1 MCHRLLIRMHDG
13 IAKQK
18 MSFAFYRLCNRHSKT
33 SGRAYEAAKLAVKKT
48 LSQIHKGKTLT
59 AKHRLAIKNR
69 TSGELNPMYG
79 KKHSDNALQIMRE
92 CKLNNTN
99 ARVGVKALDAEFN
112 VVHEFA
118 SIKELMTHFD
128 INRGQAEHYI
138 YNKKPFNGLLF
149 ERSKIIT
156 RR

>member
-1 MCHRLLIRMHDG
+1 VCHRLLIRMHNG
-13 IAKQK
+13 VAKQK

-33 SGRAYEAAKLAVKKT
+33 SGRAYEAAKLEVKNT
-48 LSQIHKGKTLT
+48 LSKIHKGKTLT
-59 AKHRLAIKNR
+59 AEHRLQIQNR
-69 TSGELNPMYG
+69 TSGEKNPMYG
-79 KKHSDNALQIMRE
+79 KKHSNDALKIMRE

-99 ARVGVKALDAEFN
+99 ARVGVKVLDTESN
-112 VVHEFA
+112 IVHEFS

-128 INRGQAEHYI
+128 INRGQAEYYI
-138 YNKKPFNGLLF
+138 YNKRPFKGFLF

>member
-1 MCHRLLIRMHDG
+1 MHHG
-13 IAKQK
+13 VAKQK
-18 MSFAFYRLCNRHSKT
+18 MSFAFYRLGNRHKIKNS
-33 SGRAYEAAKLAVKKT
+33 RAYESAKMEVKKA

-59 AKHRLAIKNR
+59 AEHRLQIQIR
-69 TSGELNPMYG
+69 VSGENNPMYG
-79 KKHSDNALQIMRE
+79 KKHSNDALKIMRE

-99 ARVGVKALDAEFN
+99 ARVGVKVLDTESN
-112 VVHEFA
+112 IVHEFS

-128 INRGQAEHYI
+128 INRGQAEYYI
-138 YNKKPFNGLLF
+138 YNKRPFKGFLF